1 MGRDGWFD
9 RILRWGS
16 ADGPLRSSVAG
27 RSVHSTE
34 FELLEAL
41 ERPVC
46 AVCDRTRR
54 AGERYVAGVVRE
66 GVNDPE
72 TRDTW
77 RRRGGLCARHW
88 RAFRSQESS
97 PLPAAIVA
105 EDLLA
110 TYLEAGSPDLDCPA
124 CEIEAIAQRRYL
136 KAFERL
142 EPDAVE
148 EALERGRGFLC
159 VHHLEGLAAGA
170 VRERFQQRLHEVLT
184 ELAAFRRKQD
194 YRFAH
199 EPAGAERDAW
209 LRAMRALGGDV

>member
-16 ADGPLRSSVAG
+16 ADDPARSSGAG
-27 RSVHSTE
+27 QSAHSTE
-34 FELLEAL
+34 FELLGAL

-72 TRDTW
+72 TRDAW

-88 RAFRSQESS
+88 GAFRSQESS

-110 TYLEAGSPDLDCPA
+110 TYLEDGPPELACPA

-136 KAFERL
+136 QACERL
-142 EPDAVE
+142 APDAVDK
-148 EALERGRGFLC
+148 ALERGRGFLC
-159 VHHLEGLAAGA
+159 VHHLEGLRPGA
-170 VRERFQQRLHEVLT
+170 VRERFRRRLHEVLAD
-184 ELAAFRRKQD
+184 LATFRRKQD

-199 EPAGAERDAW
+199 EPAGDERDAW